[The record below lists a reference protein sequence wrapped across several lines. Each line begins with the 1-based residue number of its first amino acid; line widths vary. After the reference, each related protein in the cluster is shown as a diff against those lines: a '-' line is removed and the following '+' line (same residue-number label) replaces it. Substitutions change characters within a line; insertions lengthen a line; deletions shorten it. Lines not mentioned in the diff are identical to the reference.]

1 MEQAVGLA
9 ERLLDEH
16 KDEISELK
24 LIPGSKGEYEV
35 MLDSEMVFSKRRK
48 KRHPKEEE
56 VEVVIR
62 SQMRDKRY

>member
-1 MEQAVGLA
+1 
-9 ERLLDEH
+9 
-16 KDEISELK
+16 
-24 LIPGSKGEYEV
+24 